1 MKEQISPKPRKTLE
15 RIKDYTPGKPIW
27 EVREELGL
35 KQVIKLASNEN
46 PLGPAPKALE
56 ALERCLGELHRYP
69 DAEAVGLRRALAAK
83 LALEEDQLLIG
94 NGADELIR
102 LISETFLEAG
112 DEIVIPAPTFG
123 EYEFGANL
131 MDAAVV
137 SVPLDDGFGLNAAAL
152 LAAVNAKTKLV
163 YLCSPNNPTGT
174 YLPQAEL
181 ELLLA
186 GLPPRTLLI
195 VDAAYGHYATAAD
208 YANGLDFVRRG
219 LPVVVLQTFSKIYGL
234 AGLRIGCA
242 AAPAAVIA
250 AIRKVKEPFNVN
262 ALAQAAGA
270 AALDDDAFVEA
281 SRRMNDE
288 GRRQLYAGFG
298 QLGVTYTESMS
309 NFVLARLGSDA
320 QKLYER
326 LLGKGIIVRNGGSW
340 GLPEH
345 VRITVGTPEENA
357 LLLQALGELL
367 AEAGE

>member
-1 MKEQISPKPRKTLE
+1 MNRQESLYPRKTLE
-15 RIKDYTPGKPIW
+15 RIKGYTPGKPIW

-35 KQVIKLASNEN
+35 TQVIKLASNEN
-46 PLGPAPKALE
+46 PLGPSPKALA

-69 DAEAVGLRRALAAK
+69 DAEAVGLRRALAGK
-83 LALEEDQLLIG
+83 LALGEEQLLVG

-102 LISETFLEAG
+102 LISETFLEPG
-112 DEIVIPAPTFG
+112 DEIVIPAPTFS
-123 EYEFGANL
+123 EYEFGARL
-131 MDAAVV
+131 MDAEVV
-137 SVPLDDGFGLNAAAL
+137 PAPLEAGFRLSAEAL
-152 LAAVNAKTKLV
+152 LAAVTTRTKLV
-163 YLCSPNNPTGT
+163 YLCTPNNPTGT

-181 ELLLA
+181 ARLLA
-186 GLPPRTLLI
+186 GLPARALLI

-208 YANGLDFVRRG
+208 YTDGLEFVRCE

-270 AALDDDAFVEA
+270 AALDDTAHVDA
-281 SRRMNDE
+281 SRRLNDE
-288 GRRQLYAGFG
+288 GRRQLYAGLA
-298 QLGVTYTESMS
+298 QLGLAYTESMS
-309 NFVLARLGSDA
+309 NFVLVRLGPNA
-320 QKLYER
+320 QSLYER
-326 LLGKGIIVRNGGSW
+326 LLSKGIIVRYAGSW

-357 LLLQALGELL
+357 LLLQALGGLL
-367 AEAGE
+367 AE